1 MSLPHQP
8 GCACCTLPRLSTQLD
23 ALQHHNWTESLSGL
37 IRVAAERAK
46 LALHQDAAIFHGG
59 PIYTLQGGQPGR
71 VEALGVAHGKVVSVG
86 SLRQVEADMQAQ
98 PRAERIDL
106 RGKTLLPG
114 MVDPHVHILPSA
126 LYRNWVNLSPFED
139 QILRPGYNLGWVAEK
154 LRNELTARHGHTRAD
169 TQQWLTGFGVDPSL
183 MTKWQEPD
191 QPFLDQISTETPIF
205 LINASGHLGYANSPA
220 MKLAGL
226 DPGSKGVTT
235 EADIGKV
242 LAVIPG
248 LAAPHLLS
256 KLQEILHAAASRGMT
271 TLFDAGLGAAMGQLE
286 ITLLRAFAQSPL
298 APVRIG
304 AALYSNQDW
313 LQEQWLHTFQPNH
326 IPHDDD
332 RFSIRA
338 LKLIADGSNQGLTGY
353 QSQDYCCA
361 DEHHVPNVSPR
372 GLFNFEPP
380 ITFAAQLQRAL
391 NAGWPVL
398 VHANGD
404 QAVDYV
410 LAAFELALYDENA
423 KDGAPNSK
431 LALRSR
437 IEHASLLSD
446 ASIAAE
452 RCQHRHHGAAEAV
465 AQLPDRPRRLLG
477 PGVQDH
483 HPGPRSRPDAGP
495 LSVRAQGRPAHQP
508 AFGPLRVAAGH
519 AADDGAG
526 GDARDGGG
534 PGAAAAEPGGM
545 PGPPLRAARGD
556 AGRGLAVPY
565 GPHCRLAGTGQTG
578 GPGHSG
584 TGPAG
589 PGGAGRLAARH
600 PGTSNLVGRQA
611 GLSKPQD
618 ALSRVQ
624 GAKQNRPGIPAGFC
638 VPPSSAARAKNGAD
652 SMRH

>member
-226 DPGSKGVTT
+226 DPDSKGVTT

-256 KLQEILHAAASRGMT
+256 KLQEILHEAASRGIT

-446 ASIAAE
+446 ASIATMARLKLSPSFLIGHVGYWGQVFKTTILGRNRAQMLD
-452 RCQHRHHGAAEAV
+452 RCQSALKAGLRISLHSDHFVSPLGTLRMMEQAVTRVMEADPERQPLNPAECLDRLSALRAVTLDAAW
-465 AQLPDRPRRLLG
+465 QCHM
-477 PGVQDH
+477 DH
-483 HPGPRSRPDAGP
+483 IVGS
-495 LSVRAQGRPAHQP
+495 L
-508 AFGPLRVAAGH
+508 
-519 AADDGAG
+519 
-526 GDARDGGG
+526 
-534 PGAAAAEPGGM
+534 EPGKLADLAILEQD
-545 PGPPLRAARGD
+545 PLD
-556 AGRGLAVPY
+556 PAVPA
-565 GPHCRLAGTGQTG
+565 GSLRDIRVHQTWLAG
-578 GPGHSG
+578 
-584 TGPAG
+584 
-589 PGGAGRLAARH
+589 
-600 PGTSNLVGRQA
+600 
-611 GLSKPQD
+611 KP
-618 ALSRVQ
+618 VY
-624 GAKQNRPGIPAGFC
+624 QNP
-638 VPPSSAARAKNGAD
+638 KT
-652 SMRH
+652 H

>member
-226 DPGSKGVTT
+226 DPDSKGVTT

-256 KLQEILHAAASRGMT
+256 KLQEILHEAASRGMT

-298 APVRIG
+298 APVRIS

-446 ASIAAE
+446 ASIATMARLKLSPSFLIGHVGYWGQVFKTTILGRDRAQMLD
-452 RCQHRHHGAAEAV
+452 RCQSALKAGLRISLHSDHFVSPLGTLRMMEQAVTRVMEADPERQPLNPTECLDRLSALRAVTLDAAW
-465 AQLPDRPRRLLG
+465 QCHM
-477 PGVQDH
+477 DH
-483 HPGPRSRPDAGP
+483 IVGS
-495 LSVRAQGRPAHQP
+495 L
-508 AFGPLRVAAGH
+508 
-519 AADDGAG
+519 
-526 GDARDGGG
+526 
-534 PGAAAAEPGGM
+534 EPGKLADLAILEQD
-545 PGPPLRAARGD
+545 PLD
-556 AGRGLAVPY
+556 PAVPA
-565 GPHCRLAGTGQTG
+565 GSLRDIRVHQTWLAG
-578 GPGHSG
+578 
-584 TGPAG
+584 
-589 PGGAGRLAARH
+589 
-600 PGTSNLVGRQA
+600 
-611 GLSKPQD
+611 KP
-618 ALSRVQ
+618 VY
-624 GAKQNRPGIPAGFC
+624 QNP
-638 VPPSSAARAKNGAD
+638 KT
-652 SMRH
+652 H